1 MGCRLCQ
8 KSVFFDIYER
18 CWYLCTMLVFTS
30 DAGIYA
36 GCWYL
41 RSMLVFMSDAGIY
54 ALKCWY
60 LQKLTGIYKLFILVF
75 TNDTGI
81 YEN

>member
-1 MGCRLCQ
+1 
-8 KSVFFDIYER
+8 
-18 CWYLCTMLVFTS
+18 MLVFTS

-36 GCWYL
+36 RCWYL
-41 RSMLVFMSDAGIY
+41 RVMLVFMQVAGIHDR
-54 ALKCWY
+54 CWY